1 MRIVQKISWSELL
14 DTLATLE
21 LGSPLHFKTPR
32 DAQVL
37 QLEHMGFHAL
47 GQIHNRTTQVPQQA
61 QTQLKQKGKSQLEP

>member
-21 LGSPLHFKTPR
+21 LGSPLHFKTAT
-32 DAQVL
+32 DTQVL
-37 QLEHMGFHAL
+37 QLEHMGFHVL

-61 QTQLKQKGKSQLEP
+61 QTQLKQKGKSELEP